1 MICAHVTESWR
12 SFSTRSFQVCLDYIE
27 PSLGSGMM
35 LSSFSVLA
43 NVCLIWFT
51 LLSLCSA
58 STYEEHLVLKPLPQ
72 QSLLGSFNFRSSIS
86 ESSFRAQNF
95 QTFPRSLGQILLHSH
110 TDELH
115 LRFSTGRWDAET
127 WGPRPWDGTKE
138 GGTGVELW
146 AWVEGHTEQMYVISS
161 TQVPPMCLFSSTE
174 QTQDG

>member
-1 MICAHVTESWR
+1 MLYWR
-12 SFSTRSFQVCLDYIE
+12 HGFTTFIAAF
-27 PSLGSGMM
+27 LGY
-35 LSSFSVLA
+35 LSA
-43 NVCLIWFT
+43 
-51 LLSLCSA
+51 CSA

-86 ESSFRAQNF
+86 EASFQTQNY

-127 WGPRPWDGTKE
+127 WGPRPWGGNKE

-146 AWVEGHTEQMYVISS
+146 AWVDAEDEKLCV
-161 TQVPPMCLFSSTE
+161 FSFLKYAVTTAYDLLTG
-174 QTQDG
+174 QTHDG